1 MEDDT
6 IERKK
11 GRRLPT
17 FLRPTRAEWKGILES
32 EDPFA
37 ELLARD
43 LIVSGRRDGKHMG
56 QVDPDGP
63 DSCWFWQWDCVHGY
77 PRVLLADGER
87 VYVHKLIATIRA
99 GREPAGLLTT
109 DCGNRGCIRPD
120 HIRRKVKPQS
130 YSKMLDVWSR
140 REVRRRVKKYG
151 RWVLLPEDFEHL
163 TSDMGEEATESR
175 LTPGDAAIFINDL
188 GLTPDHPAWP
198 EWEARLTESEGPPV
212 RKTGR
217 GRKS

>member
-1 MEDDT
+1 
-6 IERKK
+6 
-11 GRRLPT
+11 
-17 FLRPTRAEWKGILES
+17 
-32 EDPFA
+32 
-37 ELLARD
+37 
-43 LIVSGRRDGKHMG
+43 
-56 QVDPDGP
+56 
-63 DSCWFWQWDCVHGY
+63 
-77 PRVLLADGER
+77 
-87 VYVHKLIATIRA
+87 
-99 GREPAGLLTT
+99 
-109 DCGNRGCIRPD
+109 
-120 HIRRKVKPQS
+120 
-130 YSKMLDVWSR
+130 MLDVWSR